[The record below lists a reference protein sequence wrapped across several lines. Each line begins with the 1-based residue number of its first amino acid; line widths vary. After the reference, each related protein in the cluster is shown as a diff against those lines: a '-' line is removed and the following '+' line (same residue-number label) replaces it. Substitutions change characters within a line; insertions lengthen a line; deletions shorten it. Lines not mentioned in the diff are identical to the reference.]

1 MTVDKATSHLV
12 DVKTGYESF
21 GVKVF
26 EAKPLEI
33 DDGIK
38 FTIRRGPAIR
48 TCQTFQSQPE
58 RMMHLNVIQN
68 FTGTGTM
75 THV

>member
-21 GVKVF
+21 GVQAF

-38 FTIRRGPAIR
+38 FTIRRCPAIR
-48 TCQTFQSQPE
+48 TC
-58 RMMHLNVIQN
+58 
-68 FTGTGTM
+68 
-75 THV
+75 